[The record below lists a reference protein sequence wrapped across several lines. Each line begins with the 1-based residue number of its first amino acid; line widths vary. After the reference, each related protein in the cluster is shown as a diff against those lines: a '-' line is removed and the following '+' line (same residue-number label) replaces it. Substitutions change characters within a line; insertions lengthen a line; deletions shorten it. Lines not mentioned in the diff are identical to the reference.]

1 MCVLQAVVKVRP
13 IRVHLLKLAPSEKC
27 QNLSLGGGGIAPSA
41 GIAGFSAA
49 DLRGIIKPS
58 LAPDKFIGALG
69 RRYNGPQQALA
80 SHDATRVRFVFR
92 TRSVRAWRGGRA
104 RRPSRPEEGSNRHGD
119 RCTLCPVRGGG

>member
-13 IRVHLLKLAPSEKC
+13 IRVHLLKLVPSEKC

-41 GIAGFSAA
+41 SIAGFSAA

-69 RRYNGPQQALA
+69 RRCNGPQQALA

-92 TRSVRAWRGGRA
+92 TRSGRA
-104 RRPSRPEEGSNRHGD
+104 GP
-119 RCTLCPVRGGG
+119 GGASGGPTTPD